1 MRSLDHGL
9 GGGGDHHRAAGPDM
23 LRSAGRE
30 VCGVRQTND
39 CQVFVSSSRLLA
51 EKPGVLASLP
61 RGLTT

>member
-1 MRSLDHGL
+1 MSW

-51 EKPGVLASLP
+51 EKPGVLVLFGTSL
-61 RGLTT
+61 LFHVQF